1 MNINFWLIL
10 YHNHNFYCILIIIFV
25 RMRSKTYIHVIY
37 HTLQRKFKDGDQTL
51 RW

>member
-10 YHNHNFYCILIIIFV
+10 YHNFIVHVYYFV

-37 HTLQRKFKDGDQTL
+37 HILQRKFKDGDQTL